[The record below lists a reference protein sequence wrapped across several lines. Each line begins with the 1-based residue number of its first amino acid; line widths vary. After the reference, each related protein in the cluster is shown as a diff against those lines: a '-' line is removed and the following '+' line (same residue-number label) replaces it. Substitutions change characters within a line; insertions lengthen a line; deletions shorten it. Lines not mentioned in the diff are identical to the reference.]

1 MYPWSSLV
9 EGDEQQDRS
18 IGKSTCEPAEKKI
31 FYLHGLSS
39 LLLRGPML
47 LFNSFYYLKCSM
59 AQSFKQHRLAYSLSL
74 SLSCSFSQISR
85 DHLTPHY
92 PKLVVNIPHLVGVR
106 PTQTGWS
113 RTFKWP
119 KFNINL
125 IGGFHLFVWA
135 YHFMLRNYC
144 YWFMTTMTSVTRLGV
159 LWKFLAINSH
169 SKVAPKHWWL
179 LGYFECKN
187 CCGYYFGNFS
197 KHLGHFLI

>member
-1 MYPWSSLV
+1 MYNLVTLALVNHHTLTPFFLSLLFLANTLSVSPTLRYKYSVYPWSSLV

-74 SLSCSFSQISR
+74 SLSRSFSQISR

-113 RTFKWP
+113 RTFK
-119 KFNINL
+119 
-125 IGGFHLFVWA
+125 
-135 YHFMLRNYC
+135 
-144 YWFMTTMTSVTRLGV
+144 
-159 LWKFLAINSH
+159 
-169 SKVAPKHWWL
+169 
-179 LGYFECKN
+179 
-187 CCGYYFGNFS
+187 
-197 KHLGHFLI
+197 